1 MNQQAQQLYL
11 RTQVSTA
18 APGELT
24 LLLYNG
30 CIKFMKQAQEALV
43 TKNYSEK
50 NINIKKAQDIIDEL
64 MITLNMDY
72 EISKNLKM
80 LYVFIKEQLFEANF
94 KLNMESLETSISLV
108 TELRDTWVEA
118 LKSLKNKATVV
129 G

>member
-24 LLLYNG
+24 LLLFNG

-43 TKNYSEK
+43 TKNYNEK
-50 NINIKKAQDIIDEL
+50 NVNLKKAQDIIDEL

-94 KLNMESLETSISLV
+94 KLSMECLETSISLV

-118 LKSLKNKATVV
+118 LKILKNKATVV